1 MASTS
6 DEGPVFDTA
15 MEQDEDMAQGKLDE
29 PKATYKSFKY
39 VAFGVELQFSTS
51 VTHCHQRKPNQERHP

>member
-15 MEQDEDMAQGKLDE
+15 MEQDEDMAKGKLDE

-39 VAFGVELQFSTS
+39 VAFEVELQFSTP
-51 VTHCHQRKPNQERHP
+51 VIHCH